1 MLNINTLQFGPNS
14 YFSSLL
20 VWWKWGYLSSPFW
33 YHPHKCTI
41 NIDYLIVL
49 LHTLWSD
56 CIAFDRYMVCVC
68 PLLLLIRCN
77 YFVNIIINVT
87 HWTTDGLT
95 RLFVNIHTLE
105 CMLRSVYKRQHY
117 RLHNQLLLVIHFVV
131 LVNEMN
137 VRTSNIVCLQFK
149 ILLQI
154 DWISTFSSSSSF
166 FIYVY
171 SKILTCTL

>member
-1 MLNINTLQFGPNS
+1 MLNINTLHFGSNS
-14 YFSSLL
+14 YLSSPI

-33 YHPHKCTI
+33 YHPHNWTI

-49 LHTLWSD
+49 LHTLWLID
-56 CIAFDRYMVCVC
+56 ARCVC

-77 YFVNIIINVT
+77 YIVNIIINVT

-95 RLFVNIHTLE
+95 RLFVRIHTFK

-131 LVNEMN
+131 LVNETN
-137 VRTSNIVCLQFK
+137 VRTSNIVCLHSKYNYKYIEYQ
-149 ILLQI
+149 L
-154 DWISTFSSSSSF
+154 F
-166 FIYVY
+166 FFFFFFYIYVY